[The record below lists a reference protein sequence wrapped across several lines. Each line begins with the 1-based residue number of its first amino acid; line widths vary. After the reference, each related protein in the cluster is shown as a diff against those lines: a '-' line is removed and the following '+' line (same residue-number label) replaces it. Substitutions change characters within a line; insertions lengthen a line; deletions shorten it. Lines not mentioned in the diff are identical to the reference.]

1 MQRPISRVARAT
13 AVSIATAMRSMFAGD
28 RVKTRP
34 ALAGLALALAITAMA
49 GVALGALPFG
59 GDGNTIEACYSDR
72 GTLRLLTEGAPVC
85 PHGYTPIEWN
95 ARGPQ
100 GLDGP
105 SGAPGQDG
113 IDGEDGVSVTSDPE
127 PPGVNCVN
135 GGSKFT
141 AANDTTYACN
151 GAPGSGGPVSI
162 DDFNGL
168 GCTVDGEPGTVAVVQ
183 VASAI
188 GLECRSDLAPPP
200 GCIEQGGE
208 GMLQFEALPTVEFP
222 SQPVGLS
229 SGAEAVHVQ
238 NNLGYATTVTSIALG
253 DALNFSVVHPSLPF
267 SLPDGAGFSIDAS
280 FSPQTAGWHATYLT
294 VTYGDGG
301 CIAQKLKGEGVI
313 Y

>member
-1 MQRPISRVARAT
+1 MKARL
-13 AVSIATAMRSMFAGD
+13 
-28 RVKTRP
+28 
-34 ALAGLALALAITAMA
+34 ALAGTALALAITATA

-59 GDGNTIEACYSDR
+59 GDGNTIQACYSDR
-72 GTLRLLTEGAPVC
+72 GTVRLLTQSDPVC
-85 PHGYTPIEWN
+85 PRGYTPIEWN
-95 ARGPQ
+95 GRGLQ

-105 SGAPGQDG
+105 PGAAGRDG
-113 IDGEDGVSVTSDPE
+113 IDGEDGVGVTSDPE
-127 PPGVNCVN
+127 PPGANCVN

-151 GAPGSGGPVSI
+151 GAPGIGGPASI

-168 GCTVDGEPGTVAVVQ
+168 RCTVDGEPGTVAVVQ

-188 GLECRSDLAPPP
+188 GLECQSDLAPPP
-200 GCIEQGGE
+200 GCIEHGGE
-208 GMLQFEALPTVEFP
+208 GMLQFVTLPTTDFDGQAVGTSSSAESFLVE
-222 SQPVGLS
+222 
-229 SGAEAVHVQ
+229 

-253 DALNFSVVHPSLPF
+253 DSLNFSLAHQALPI
-267 SLPDGAGFSIDAS
+267 SLPDGAGFTIDAT

-294 VTYGDGG
+294 VTVGNGG